1 MNYPFPS
8 FQYGQNPQ
16 YNQSNRIWVQ
26 GEAGAKSYLV
36 APNSSVDLWDSE
48 KNTIYIKSADAT
60 GLPTIKIIDYT
71 VRQPLDAKPKVEYAT
86 KSDLD
91 ELRKELRSIKPLY
104 KRQENRKEQH
114 ESIK

>member
-1 MNYPFPS
+1 MYSFTP

-16 YNQSNRIWVQ
+16 YSQSNRIWVQ

-114 ESIK
+114 ESTK

>member
-1 MNYPFPS
+1 MYPFTP

-16 YNQSNRIWVQ
+16 YNQSNMSWVQ
-26 GEAGAKSYLV
+26 GEAGAMSYLV

-71 VRQPLDAKPKVEYAT
+71 VRQPLEAKPKVEYAT

>member
-1 MNYPFPS
+1 MYSFTP

-16 YNQSNRIWVQ
+16 YSQSNRIWVQ

-60 GLPTIKIIDYT
+60 GLPAIKIIDYT
-71 VRQPLDAKPKVEYAT
+71 VRQPLDTKPKVEYAT

-114 ESIK
+114 ESVK

>member
-1 MNYPFPS
+1 MN
-8 FQYGQNPQ
+8 N
-16 YNQSNRIWVQ
+16 
-26 GEAGAKSYLV
+26 
-36 APNSSVDLWDSE
+36 E
-48 KNTIYIKSADAT
+48 KISR
-60 GLPTIKIIDYT
+60 KINK
-71 VRQPLDAKPKVEYAT
+71 RQQVKYAMRYMDRPINLST